1 MFKQKVNDY
10 RITFRYSSYF
20 HDSNHVNKK
29 ILELIND
36 GVAKLAIDSSM
47 RVYKLI
53 NNKLEIIPLNL
64 NFQYNSMKDNMK

>member
-53 NNKLEIIPLNL
+53 NNKLTAHSLWDYQTKRKYGG
-64 NFQYNSMKDNMK
+64 FS